1 MIVVLIT
8 APNDDE
14 AGMISEILVEERLI
28 ACANRLP
35 VRSIYRWREKIE
47 DDAEI
52 LLLCKTKKELLD
64 KLIER
69 VKELHSYEVPEI
81 IAVPIVGGSDDYLKW
96 VDESTEPI

>member
-14 AGMISEILVEERLI
+14 AGKISEILVEERLI

-35 VRSIYRWREKIE
+35 VHSIYRWKDKTE
-47 DDAEI
+47 DDKEI
-52 LLLCKTKKELLD
+52 LLICKTKEELLD

-69 VKELHSYEVPEI
+69 VRELHSYEVPEI

-96 VDESTEPI
+96 VDESTKPI